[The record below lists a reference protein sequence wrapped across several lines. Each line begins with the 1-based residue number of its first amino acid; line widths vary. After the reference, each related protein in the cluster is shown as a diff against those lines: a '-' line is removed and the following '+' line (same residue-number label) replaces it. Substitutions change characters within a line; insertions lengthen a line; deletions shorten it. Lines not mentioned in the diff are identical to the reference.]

1 MKSITISLILF
12 VSVFFAQDIFAQRS
26 IKDDDYKFKLT
37 LPSGWSVT
45 KTEETDKKDAISY
58 AIEKKDGKNSIML
71 LAFRVGNVKNLDDF
85 IYTLEK
91 DITLNIPE
99 KYSGYTDF
107 DQGSYDGRWAV
118 YKDSE
123 FVETIYYY
131 RTKNSDSE
139 ENYTY
144 MLRFITAGSFHNSDV
159 EKEIQDIAKT
169 FTPTL

>member
-1 MKSITISLILF
+1 MKPITITLIIL
-12 VSVFFAQDIFAQRS
+12 VSFFIAKDIFSQGL
-26 IKDDDYKFKLT
+26 IKDDSYKFKLT
-37 LPSGWSVT
+37 LPSDWSVT

-71 LAFRVGNVKNLDDF
+71 LAFRVGNVKNIDDL

-91 DITLNIPE
+91 DLTLNIPE
-99 KYSGYTDF
+99 KYSDYTDF
-107 DQGSYDGRWAV
+107 DYGSYDGRWAV

-139 ENYTY
+139 NNYTY
-144 MLRFITAGSFHNSDV
+144 MLRFITDGSYHNSDV
-159 EKEIQDIAKT
+159 EKEIEDIAKT

>member
-1 MKSITISLILF
+1 MKTLLSLIILISFLF
-12 VSVFFAQDIFAQRS
+12 TQDVFSQGLV
-26 IKDDDYKFKLT
+26 KDDDYRFKIT
-37 LPSGWSVT
+37 MPSDWSKT
-45 KTEETDKKDAISY
+45 KTEETSDEDAISY
-58 AIEKKDGKNSIML
+58 SFEQSNGKNVIML
-71 LAFRVGNVKNLDDF
+71 LAFRVDNVKNLDDF

-91 DITLNIPE
+91 DLTLNIPE
-99 KYSGYTDF
+99 RYGDYEDF
-107 DQGSYDGRWAV
+107 DYGTYDGRWAV

-131 RTKNSDSE
+131 RTKNSDSD

-159 EKEIQDIAKT
+159 ENEIEDIAKT

>member
-1 MKSITISLILF
+1 MKTITIYIILF
-12 VSVFFAQDIFAQRS
+12 VSVFFVQDIFAQRS
-26 IKDDDYKFKLT
+26 INDDDYKFKIT
-37 LPSGWSVT
+37 LPSEWSVT

-58 AIEKKDGKNSIML
+58 AIEKSDGKNSIML

-99 KYSGYTDF
+99 RYSGYTDF
-107 DQGSYDGRWAV
+107 DHGSYDGRWAV

>member
-1 MKSITISLILF
+1 MKPITIALIILVSFLF
-12 VSVFFAQDIFAQRS
+12 AKDIFSQGL
-26 IKDDDYKFKLT
+26 IKDDDYKFKIT
-37 LPSGWSVT
+37 LPSDWSVT

-99 KYSGYTDF
+99 RYSGYTDF
-107 DQGSYDGRWAV
+107 DHGSYDGRWAV

-169 FTPTL
+169 FAPTL

>member
-1 MKSITISLILF
+1 MKTITISLILF
-12 VSVFFAQDIFAQRS
+12 VSIFFVQDIFAQRS
-26 IKDDDYKFKLT
+26 INDDDYKFKIT
-37 LPSGWSVT
+37 LPSEWSVT

-58 AIEKKDGKNSIML
+58 AIEKSDGKNSIML

-99 KYSGYTDF
+99 RYSGYTDF
-107 DQGSYDGRWAV
+107 DHGSYDGRWAV